1 MRGARVSASSG
12 RAQRSGLYKLGIIT
26 DLPEEPVTPLNWN
39 PRDAIEAQWQHANV
53 YERTTAGP
61 KPVLVAGV
69 RTGHL
74 RLLRTLMEAW
84 EPPFWILYVLTVP
97 RALGD
102 TGAGRYASD
111 SPVPSGAV
119 EHLISTYGEFLEHDA
134 RHQLWITADSDR
146 SSPLVYDQRNR
157 IYAYGPLEHHAAIC
171 SAAGLSEGPVVIPP
185 GLVRHYHD
193 EFDTTRSAS
202 SEGTGWPGLGRRAPF
217 SLWTMT
223 DDMRR

>member
-12 RAQRSGLYKLGIIT
+12 RAQRSGPYKLGIIT
-26 DLPEEPVTPLNWN
+26 NLPEGPVRPLNWN
-39 PRDAIEAQWQHANV
+39 PRDAIEAQWQHGNV

-157 IYAYGPLEHHAAIC
+157 IYAYGPLDHHAAIC
-171 SAAGLSEGPVVIPP
+171 CGAGLSEGPVVIPP
-185 GLVRHYHD
+185 GLVRHYHA
-193 EFDTTRSAS
+193 EFDANEVRIVRGDRLAWSWRKSPLQA
-202 SEGTGWPGLGRRAPF
+202 
-217 SLWTMT
+217 M
-223 DDMRR
+223 DDD

>member
-1 MRGARVSASSG
+1 MSASPG
-12 RAQRSGLYKLGIIT
+12 RVQRRGLYKLGIIT
-26 DLPEEPVTPLNWN
+26 NLPEGPVTPMNWN

-53 YERTTAGP
+53 FERTTAGP
-61 KPVLVAGV
+61 NPVLVAGV

-84 EPPFWILYVLTVP
+84 EPPFWILYILTVP

-111 SPVPSGAV
+111 RPVPSAAV
-119 EHLISTYGEFLEHDA
+119 EQLISTYGEFLEHDA

-157 IYAYGPLEHHAAIC
+157 IYAYGPLDHHAAIC
-171 SAAGLSEGPVVIPP
+171 SGAGLSEGPVVIPP
-185 GLVRHYHD
+185 GLVRHYHA
-193 EFDTTRSAS
+193 EFDANEVGIVRGDRLAWSWRKS
-202 SEGTGWPGLGRRAPF
+202 PLQ
-217 SLWTMT
+217 TM
-223 DDMRR
+223 DDD